1 MAVCK
6 TIGQQMYIIQ
16 GLVQRHQLMTKGLF
30 WPQNTA
36 IYPYRLWIYC
46 CLFALVYP
54 TTAHTRQCKTDAK
67 AIYSR
72 QEFMD
77 AVKANPKKKLVE
89 LKKVIPGIIIDMP
102 YATVHNF
109 THTVLY
115 RSPVAYLHEA
125 PANALKAIQEDL
137 RGKGLALKIHDAFR
151 PFSVTCVMW
160 RMVPDRHYTAN
171 PRKGSNHNRGLAVDV
186 TIINLKTG
194 KELDMGTAY
203 DCFNDSAHHAFTN
216 LPEHVLANRRLLK
229 YEMWKHGFGLV
240 PTEWWHYQWHN
251 DQDYEVIDLDF
262 DDIKELL

>member
-1 MAVCK
+1 
-6 TIGQQMYIIQ
+6 MYIIQ
-16 GLVQRHQLMTKGLF
+16 GSVKRHHFISKGLF
-30 WPQNTA
+30 CLQNSGLQRA
-36 IYPYRLWIYC
+36 LCWLCIS
-46 CLFALVYP
+46 LFALTYP
-54 TTAHTRQCKTDAK
+54 SVAFTQQCKTDAK
-67 AIYSR
+67 AIYTS
-72 QEFMD
+72 QEFVA
-77 AVKANPKKKLVE
+77 AVKVNPKKKLLE

-109 THTVLY
+109 THTILY
-115 RSPVAYLHEA
+115 RNPVAYLHDA
-125 PANALKAIQEDL
+125 PANALKEIQEDL
-137 RGKGLALKIHDAFR
+137 RKKGLALKIYDAFR

-160 RMVPDRHYTAN
+160 RLVPDRHYTAN

-251 DQDYEVIDLDF
+251 DQDYEVIDLEF